1 MIDNSIVVGVNPL
14 AHLKDGAIDFV
25 AGTAGGV
32 AIVYSGQPLDTVKVK
47 MQAFPTLNRNWLS
60 CFGNIMRTG
69 GIKGLYAGSIPA
81 LVANVSENAV
91 LFTSYGFCQKAVGYA
106 SGSNTTGPLGNA
118 TAGALAAFF
127 AAIVLCPTELV
138 KCRLQAQSE
147 VNSKLVKTPA
157 SICREMF
164 QEGGI
169 RSFYTGFVATL
180 IREVPGY
187 FCFFGA
193 YEMSRRF
200 LTPIGKTKEEI
211 GVLRTAISGGIGG
224 MALWTAIF
232 PADVVKSRM
241 QIGETGRFST
251 ILLKIVKNEGISAL
265 YKGLS
270 PTLIRTCIASAALFI
285 TFENIKTFLHSL

>member
-1 MIDNSIVVGVNPL
+1 ML
-14 AHLKDGAIDFV
+14 
-25 AGTAGGV
+25 
-32 AIVYSGQPLDTVKVK
+32 
-47 MQAFPTLNRNWLS
+47 
-60 CFGNIMRTG
+60 
-69 GIKGLYAGSIPA
+69 
-81 LVANVSENAV
+81 
-91 LFTSYGFCQKAVGYA
+91 
-106 SGSNTTGPLGNA
+106 
-118 TAGALAAFF
+118 
-127 AAIVLCPTELV
+127 
-138 KCRLQAQSE
+138 
-147 VNSKLVKTPA
+147 
-157 SICREMF
+157 

-193 YEMSRRF
+193 YEMSRKF

-251 ILLKIVKNEGISAL
+251 ILMKIVKNEGISAL

>member
-1 MIDNSIVVGVNPL
+1 MIDNSLVVGVNPL

-69 GIKGLYAGSIPA
+69 GIKGLYAGSIPS

-138 KCRLQAQSE
+138 KCKLQAQSE
-147 VNSKLVKTPA
+147 VNSRFVKTPA

-180 IREVPGY
+180 IRE
-187 FCFFGA
+187 
-193 YEMSRRF
+193 YEMSRKF

-251 ILLKIVKNEGISAL
+251 ILMKIVKNEGISAL